1 MYRLIRLSS
10 WRLQTSF
17 LPSPSLLHVAFPQ
30 PSNCSFSPSLPLAAN
45 ASDSFHSIFTYLF
58 LFTKKREK
66 KTFNRSVCRLLCVSS
81 HENVGS
87 SYLFTLFSCY
97 FFFRCNTSLYHIE
110 YIATFSYPGFFF
122 IFYLS
127 SCILPLFLSLLFNVF
142 FFNSSFIHLKL
153 FCTIIT
159 SCLLNVIII
168 KIRSYQICLPIT
180 SRIFMFILF
189 ITLLTG

>member
-1 MYRLIRLSS
+1 MLPFLS
-10 WRLQTSF
+10 RQTVLSVRHF
-17 LPSPSLLHVAFPQ
+17 
-30 PSNCSFSPSLPLAAN
+30 PSLPMLQIPFILY
-45 ASDSFHSIFTYLF
+45 SLISFCSQ
-58 LFTKKREK
+58 KKEK
-66 KTFNRSVCRLLCVSS
+66 KKHLTDLSAGFSVSVLMKTLAVRIYLLCFPVI
-81 HENVGS
+81 
-87 SYLFTLFSCY
+87 